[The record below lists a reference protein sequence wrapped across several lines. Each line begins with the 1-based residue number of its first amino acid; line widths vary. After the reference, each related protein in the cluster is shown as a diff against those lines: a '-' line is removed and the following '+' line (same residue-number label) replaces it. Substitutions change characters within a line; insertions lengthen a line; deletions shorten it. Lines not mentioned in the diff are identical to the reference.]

1 MDDYKA
7 LMEAQEQWEQSVEQL
22 NEVLNW
28 VLLPLL
34 GSTWD
39 ASWPGACG
47 GPLLAGEGR
56 PWPLYIHL
64 HRHPISFQLS
74 A

>member
-1 MDDYKA
+1 MSVLYMTSLGGVESMDDYKA

-34 GSTWD
+34 GKYM
-39 ASWPGACG
+39 GRK
-47 GPLLAGEGR
+47 LAWRLWRAIAG
-56 PWPLYIHL
+56 W
-64 HRHPISFQLS
+64 
-74 A
+74 

>member
-34 GSTWD
+34 GKYM
-39 ASWPGACG
+39 GRK
-47 GPLLAGEGR
+47 LAWR
-56 PWPLYIHL
+56 L
-64 HRHPISFQLS
+64 HPIGFQLS